1 MRPGQDPGNMITLFV
16 GDNSQHTA
24 DRALAQDPS
33 SFLIDCSNWKKTLV
47 RAEPFT
53 AYTSLA
59 DLPKINR
66 KISVLWELMHRADRI
81 HYVPPETWNDGDGFS
96 WTSQQTLTEYYLHL
110 QEMQGKTVIG
120 LDLSAP
126 RPSRYLNL
134 ADCRSSNEPV
144 LWISGCSI
152 SHGVGVDTDQRY
164 GTWIGR
170 SISRHTYYLTAPG
183 SSLEW
188 QADQILRSDIRE
200 NDIVVWGLT
209 QEDRAPII
217 HNGRVVPWPDTT
229 LQDVE
234 YRLHE
239 TRYYKAITSV
249 FQVINFCHK
258 IGCRLI
264 LLPLNC
270 SQKLQ
275 MDLRQQDCY
284 FQLPYQTKFL
294 DLGNDR
300 IHPGPVQHQYW
311 ADFCIDIIN
320 RTGHI

>member
-1 MRPGQDPGNMITLFV
+1 MITLFV

-24 DRALAQDPS
+24 VQALAQDPS
-33 SFLIDCSNWKKTLV
+33 SFLIDFSNWKKTLA
-47 RAEPFT
+47 RAGPFT

-59 DLPKINR
+59 DLPKIDG
-66 KISVLWELMHRADRI
+66 KISVLWELMDRADRM
-81 HYVPPETWNDGDGFS
+81 HYVPPRTWSDGDGFS
-96 WTSQQTLTEYYLHL
+96 WTSQQTLTEYYLRL

-126 RPSRYLNL
+126 RDSRYLDL
-134 ADCRSSNEPV
+134 ADRRSSDEPV

-164 GTWIGR
+164 GACVGR
-170 SISRHTYYLTAPG
+170 SISRPVYYLTAPG

-200 NDIVVWGLT
+200 DDIVIWGLT
-209 QEDRAPII
+209 QEDRAPMM
-217 HNGRVVPWPDTT
+217 HHGQVMPWPDAT

-249 FQVINFCHK
+249 FQVMNFCRAV
-258 IGCRLI
+258 GCRLI
-264 LLPLNC
+264 LIPIIC
-270 SQKLQ
+270 SEKLQ
-275 MDLRQQDCY
+275 MDLMDRPDY
-284 FQLPYQTKFL
+284 YQLPYRVSFL
-294 DLGNDR
+294 DLGTDG
-300 IHPGPVQHQYW
+300 IHPGPQQHRAW
-311 ADFCIDIIN
+311 ADFCVEIL
-320 RTGHI
+320 RS